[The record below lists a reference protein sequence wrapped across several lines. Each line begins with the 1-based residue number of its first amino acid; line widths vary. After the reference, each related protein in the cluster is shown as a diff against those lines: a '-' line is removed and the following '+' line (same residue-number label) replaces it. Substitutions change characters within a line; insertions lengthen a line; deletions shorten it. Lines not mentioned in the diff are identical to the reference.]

1 MKLKTA
7 APPIRK
13 EKAEVEALQATIEK
27 MKVDHEQ
34 ALKKW
39 KLNEQR
45 YFCSLAVR
53 HKHIVDYR
61 AVPIPRLTTN
71 NAAQAAHIAE
81 LDQQMLAVDE
91 DNLRLRE
98 FIHREGILLPK
109 HLRAAPQRGSGSSPK
124 AGGGLRGSSVGASSG
139 GSGAGGK
146 GRTAGGGRGYHGEE
160 GYVEEVDVDV
170 VDVSSSRHYADVTSA
185 TAKTSPRM
193 SSTAIMPK
201 KSAPVLSASSRAG
214 KVPWSWPCDDTQA
227 TN

>member
-61 AVPIPRLTTN
+61 AVTIPRLTTN

-124 AGGGLRGSSVGASSG
+124 AGGGLRGSGVGASSG
-139 GSGAGGK
+139 GVSAGGK

-170 VDVSSSRHYADVTSA
+170 VDVSSSRHYADATSA

-201 KSAPVLSASSRAG
+201 KSAPALSATSRAG
-214 KVPWSWPCDDTQA
+214 KTL
-227 TN
+227 